1 MKNTGKKQDSLDLHK
16 KCLHIRES
24 TLGRMHK
31 DVAMAMNSLAVRSHA
46 ARSGFRFDTQDHIQ
60 PYGVS
65 VCPSLS
71 TTRVVL
77 CSWCNRPW
85 GFAKRR

>member
-46 ARSGFRFDTQDHIQ
+46 ARTGFRLDTQDHIQ
-60 PYGVS
+60 P
-65 VCPSLS
+65 SLP
-71 TTRVVL
+71 TARVVL
-77 CSWCNRPW
+77 CSWCNRQW
-85 GFAKRR
+85 VNGKKRSRRC